1 MPHNSRIKKKATIRA
16 RESRHPGPAVAS
28 PKRAPGSQH
37 EPTDIRL
44 GRILRLLTENATVVV
59 SGTKIAQEIS
69 SNRSEVWRLI
79 QQLRG
84 LGVDVAGHPAT
95 GYQLRSVPDLLLPEI
110 LQPLIR
116 GTIFDSHLH
125 HYYKIGSTNVTGM
138 SAAADGAPEG
148 SVFLAEEQTA
158 GRGRGAH
165 AWHSTRSVGIY
176 CSVVLRPVLP
186 PSEVLVL
193 SLAAGLAVDEA
204 IQQMDSRLQLDL
216 KWPNDVLIGGKKV
229 CGILTE
235 MNAEI
240 TQVRYIVVGIGINV
254 NQASFP
260 EELDGLATSLRLQS
274 GSEWS
279 RVELAAA
286 LLKSLHRE
294 YRKFLEE
301 ADAKKSILRRF
312 AERSSWVSSKA
323 VRIEDGGSSSDG
335 AFEGITEGLDDRG
348 FLRVRTARGVRT
360 VLSGTV
366 RERGMLDS

>member
-1 MPHNSRIKKKATIRA
+1 MKA
-16 RESRHPGPAVAS
+16 PAAHQ
-28 PKRAPGSQH
+28 PQ
-37 EPTDIRL
+37 PTDLRL
-44 GRILRLLTENATVVV
+44 GRIVRLLMEHATVVV

-110 LQPLIR
+110 LRPLLR
-116 GTIFDSHLH
+116 GTIFDEHIH
-125 HYYKIGSTNVTGM
+125 HFYKIGSTNTAAM
-138 SAAADGAPEG
+138 AAAAEGAPEG

-158 GRGRGAH
+158 GRGRGANS
-165 AWHSTRSVGIY
+165 WQSPQSTGIY
-176 CSVVLRPVLP
+176 CSVILRPALP

-193 SLAAGLAVDEA
+193 SLAAGLAVQSA
-204 IQQMDSRLQLDL
+204 IQQVDSRVAADL
-216 KWPNDVLIGGKKV
+216 KWPNDVLIGGPNGGKKV

-235 MNAEI
+235 MNAEA
-240 TQVRYIVVGIGINV
+240 TRVRYIVVGIGINV

-260 EELDGLATSLRLQS
+260 KDLPATSLRLIT
-274 GSEWS
+274 GREWS

-294 YRKFLEE
+294 YRQLLEDP
-301 ADAKKSILRRF
+301 DARESILRRF
-312 AERSSWVSSKA
+312 AENSSWVQGKA
-323 VRIEDGGSSSDG
+323 VRIEENGS
-335 AFEGITEGLDDRG
+335 AFEGTTEGLDPRG
-348 FLRVRTARGVRT
+348 FLQVRTAKGMQT

-366 RERGMLDS
+366 RER